1 MSKKN
6 NPIGYTL
13 GQRKVGI
20 GPNKGKV
27 VIQATPSGR
36 HRMSFERFCELEA
49 KDTTLNY
56 MEVQSVLNLAVD
68 MAREVVANS
77 DIVDFGRLGTL
88 SPSFKSKVVPIGSEF
103 NANVHI
109 NVVAPKGDVRDVIAP
124 SECDFVGWPIGIPI
138 SWAAEK
144 VSEMLGASCL
154 YQGLSSAV
162 CEESRDKTCGSDVIA
177 LALKAIPL

>member
-6 NPIGYTL
+6 KPIGYTL

-36 HRMSFERFCELEA
+36 HHMSFERFCEMVA
-49 KDTTLNY
+49 RDTTLNY
-56 MEVQSVLNLAVD
+56 MEVQSVLNLAAD

-77 DIVDFGRLGTL
+77 DIVDFGRLGTF
-88 SPSFKSKVVPIGSEF
+88 SPSFESKVVPTGTEF

-109 NVVAPKGDVRDVIAP
+109 TEPRVNLRPNSTYFRLRPDEVSYERMLAKPAAKDKAKKPKGEGGACTLQPRTPGYHPSGGSTYGEFIFAP
-124 SECDFVGWPIGIPI
+124 LF
-138 SWAAEK
+138 
-144 VSEMLGASCL
+144 
-154 YQGLSSAV
+154 
-162 CEESRDKTCGSDVIA
+162 
-177 LALKAIPL
+177 IPL

>member
-6 NPIGYTL
+6 KPIGYTL
-13 GQRKVGI
+13 GERKVGV

-36 HRMSFERFCELEA
+36 HRMSFERFCELVA

-56 MEVQSVLNLAVD
+56 MEVQSVLNLAAD
-68 MAREVVANS
+68 MAREVVANG

-88 SPSFKSKVVPIGSEF
+88 SPSFKSKVVPVGSEV

-109 NVVAPKGDVRDVIAP
+109 TEPRVNLRPNTMYFRLRPEEVSYERMEAKPKAKKKKDKPEGGGSTPAPGNG
-124 SECDFVGWPIGIPI
+124 SGHVGI
-138 SWAAEK
+138 
-144 VSEMLGASCL
+144 
-154 YQGLSSAV
+154 
-162 CEESRDKTCGSDVIA
+162 
-177 LALKAIPL
+177 

>member
-6 NPIGYTL
+6 KPIGYTL
-13 GQRKVGI
+13 GERKVGI

-36 HRMSFERFCELEA
+36 HRMSFERFCELVA

-56 MEVQSVLNLAVD
+56 MEVQSVLNLAAD
-68 MAREVVANS
+68 MAREVVANG

-88 SPSFKSKVVPIGSEF
+88 SPSFKSKVVPVGSEF

-109 NVVAPKGDVRDVIAP
+109 TEPRVNLRPNATYFRLRPEEVSYERMEAKPKEKKKDKKPEGGGGSTSNRGGD
-124 SECDFVGWPIGIPI
+124 GHLGI
-138 SWAAEK
+138 
-144 VSEMLGASCL
+144 
-154 YQGLSSAV
+154 
-162 CEESRDKTCGSDVIA
+162 
-177 LALKAIPL
+177 